1 MTTVEIMLAAFI
13 AIEGVAL
20 LNNLIT
26 SAFNR
31 KQGQEVVNN
40 QKSML
45 ISQMGT
51 KEVHEKNAKI
61 IDELIYR
68 IESIEKIYQPALEA
82 AFTRVENLEREVA
95 KLKSE
100 GVP

>member
-1 MTTVEIMLAAFI
+1 MTTVEIMLAVFI

-31 KQGQEVVNN
+31 RQGKEVVNT
-40 QKSML
+40 QKSIL
-45 ISQMGT
+45 IYQMGT
-51 KEVHEKNAKI
+51 KEVHEKNAKV

-82 AFTRVENLEREVA
+82 AFTRIKALEKEAA

>member
-1 MTTVEIMLAAFI
+1 MTAVEIMLAVFI
-13 AIEGVAL
+13 AIEGIAL

-31 KQGQEVVNN
+31 RQGQEVVNN

-45 ISQMGT
+45 LSQMGT
-51 KEVHEKNAKI
+51 KEVHEKNAKV

-68 IESIEKIYQPALEA
+68 IESIEKVYQPALEA
-82 AFTRVENLEREVA
+82 VFTRIEDLEREVA
-95 KLKSE
+95 KLKSKAA
-100 GVP
+100 P

>member
-1 MTTVEIMLAAFI
+1 
-13 AIEGVAL
+13 
-20 LNNLIT
+20 
-26 SAFNR
+26 
-31 KQGQEVVNN
+31 
-40 QKSML
+40 
-45 ISQMGT
+45 MGT

>member
-1 MTTVEIMLAAFI
+1 MTTVEIMLAVFI

-31 KQGQEVVNN
+31 RQGQDVVNI
-40 QKSML
+40 QKSL
-45 ISQMGT
+45 LLSQMGT
-51 KEVHEKNAKI
+51 KEVHEKNEKI

-68 IESIEKIYQPALEA
+68 IESIEKVYQPALEA
-82 AFTRVENLEREVA
+82 ALTRLTALEKEATRF
-95 KLKSE
+95 KSKDA
-100 GVP
+100 P